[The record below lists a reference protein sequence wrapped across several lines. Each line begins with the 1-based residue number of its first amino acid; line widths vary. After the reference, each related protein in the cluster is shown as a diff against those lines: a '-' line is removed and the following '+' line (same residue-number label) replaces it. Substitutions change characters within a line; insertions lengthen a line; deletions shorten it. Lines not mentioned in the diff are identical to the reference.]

1 MALTRAQYLAPGG
14 STPVLSGQVQG
25 VKTGTGI
32 SIAADGTLSFTSS
45 SATGV
50 VKLNPSNAYNAYQW
64 PLTAGTSGYVLST
77 DGAGNLSWAP
87 GGGGSAGVTQIIA
100 GTNVTISPVGGTGV
114 VTINATGGGGGGS
127 GTVTSVDVSGGATGL
142 TFTGGP
148 VTTTGTITAS
158 GVLAIA
164 NGGTGA
170 TTQAASAAAI
180 LPTQSG
186 QTGNFLTTNGSA
198 VSWGYP
204 LQQPEVVIPIGNTG
218 TATTI
223 TIAAATGYF
232 ATATLNG
239 NCTFTFATTLTGAV
253 FFTFLLTNDATAGRT
268 IVWPASV
275 KWPNGGVP
283 PTRTTAAGA
292 TDVYTFFTLNSGTTW
307 YGNLALPNYV

>member
-64 PLTAGTSGYVLST
+64 PLTAGTAGYVLST
-77 DGAGNLSWAP
+77 DGAGNLSWAASS
-87 GGGGSAGVTQIIA
+87 GGVTQLVA
-100 GTNVTISPVGGTGV
+100 GTNITLSPVGGTGV
-114 VTINATGGGGGGS
+114 VTINATGTS
-127 GTVTSVDVSGGATGL
+127 GTVTSVDVAGGTTGL

-148 VTTTGTITAS
+148 VTTTGIITAG

-170 TTQAASAAAI
+170 TTQAASASAI

-186 QTGNFLTTNGSA
+186 QTGNFLTTNGSV

-253 FFTFLLTNDATAGRT
+253 FFTFFLTNDTTAGRT

-283 PTRTTAAGA
+283 PTRTTAANA

-307 YGNLALPNYV
+307 YGNLALPNYI